1 VAAAEN
7 DKNGGALMTGFPDRP
22 QPPEAGFV
30 SFGERMLGSANFRA
44 LFQQGMALVEE
55 TAAYLD
61 GDGRLDAKAL
71 PRPVALAYATESMRL
86 TTRLM
91 QVASW
96 LLIQRAT
103 NEGEMTPD
111 QAAAEKAK
119 VKLTT
124 FRAPVSPET
133 FDSLPAELRS
143 LMARADRLNQRVLLL
158 ERQLAEGTAPAAPG
172 PNPVASQRDLISTAF
187 GRGFG

>member
-1 VAAAEN
+1 
-7 DKNGGALMTGFPDRP
+7 MTGSTNRP
-22 QPPEAGFV
+22 PREPAFV
-30 SFGERMLGSANFRA
+30 SFGTRLIGSSGFRSM
-44 LFQQGMALVEE
+44 FQEGMALVEE

-61 GDGRLDAKAL
+61 GDGRLEAKAL

-96 LLIQRAT
+96 LLIQRAV
-103 NEGEMTPD
+103 NEGEMTRA
-111 QAAAEKAK
+111 QAEAEKSK

-133 FDSLPAELRS
+133 FEELPEALRGR
-143 LMARADRLNQRVLLL
+143 MARADRRNQRVLLL
-158 ERQLAEGTAPAAPG
+158 ERHLAVGKPAEPPG
-172 PNPVASQRDLISTAF
+172 RNPVESQRELISTAF